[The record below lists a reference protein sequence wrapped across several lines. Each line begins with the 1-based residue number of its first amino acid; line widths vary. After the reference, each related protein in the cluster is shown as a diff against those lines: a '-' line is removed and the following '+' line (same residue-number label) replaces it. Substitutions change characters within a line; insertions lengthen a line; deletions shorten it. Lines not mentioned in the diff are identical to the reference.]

1 MLIRKYTGRVKQKQS
16 NRERKP
22 VPPRWRRVKA
32 VYMYNDISC
41 SNVIRHKPRGRLRRI
56 GSAALSI
63 CGGLTFTLA
72 LTRFISDTA
81 AAWSPTATAK
91 VCFSYPDEQSLP
103 DSNDI
108 GQYLL
113 SQAFFG
119 SDALYF
125 DLGEENTGRTEL
137 PRPSTSPDSEG
148 ETPEP
153 PIDEPSD
160 GTEPSDDGR
169 LPDGTDIYEYD
180 YSLLPDGQIALLPY
194 DLSQAPEPGE
204 LLLSNTTSIQIDPYE
219 YLDDTYPITA
229 DIDIDEPLVLILHT
243 HGTEAFVPEGATCQP
258 PESTQRSTDISEN
271 IVAVGGVMAEL
282 LNEAGIPTIHCEIM
296 HDLESYQNSY
306 NYAADTIQKYL
317 RQYPSIKYVFD
328 VHRDAI
334 NRTGGDIVKP
344 VSLIDGRVAAQVML
358 LVGTNEKGADHPDWN
373 ENLTVAVNL
382 QDRLTRSY
390 WNFARPINIRGA
402 SFNEQFTPGS
412 LLIEIGSS
420 GNTLSEAKYAAELL
434 TYSIIDMI
442 KENSPA

>member
-1 MLIRKYTGRVKQKQS
+1 M
-16 NRERKP
+16 
-22 VPPRWRRVKA
+22 RRVKA
-32 VYMYNDISC
+32 VYMYNDISRTD
-41 SNVIRHKPRGRLRRI
+41 VVRHKPRGRLYRV
-56 GSAALSI
+56 GSAALTI

-81 AAWSPTATAK
+81 AAWSPTATAR

-103 DSNDI
+103 DSDDI

-137 PRPSTSPDSEG
+137 PIPSASPETEG
-148 ETPEP
+148 EVPES
-153 PIDEPSD
+153 PIDEPDS
-160 GTEPSDDGR
+160 SDDIR
-169 LPDGTDIYEYD
+169 IPENTDIYKYD
-180 YSLLPDGQIALLPY
+180 YSLLPDGQLALLPY
-194 DLSQAPEPGE
+194 DLSQNPDPGE
-204 LLLSNTTSIQIDPYE
+204 LLLSNTTSISIDPYE
-219 YLDDTYPITA
+219 YLDDTYPISC
-229 DIDIDEPLVLILHT
+229 DIDPDEPLVLIIHT
-243 HGTEAFVPEGATCQP
+243 HGTEAFAPEGAVSQP
-258 PESTQRSTDISEN
+258 PESTQRSTDINEN
-271 IVAVGGVMAEL
+271 IVAVGNVMAEL

-296 HDLESYQNSY
+296 HDLESYTNSY

-317 RQYPSIKYVFD
+317 RQYPSIQYVFD

-334 NRTGGDIVKP
+334 IRTGGDIVKP
-344 VSLIDGRVAAQVML
+344 VSLIDGKVAAQVML

-373 ENLTVAVNL
+373 ENMTVAANL
-382 QDRLTRSY
+382 QDKLTRSY
-390 WNFARPINIRGA
+390 ANFARPINIRGA

-442 KENSPA
+442 KGNF

>member
-1 MLIRKYTGRVKQKQS
+1 M
-16 NRERKP
+16 
-22 VPPRWRRVKA
+22 RRVQA
-32 VYMYNDISC
+32 VYMYNDISRTD
-41 SNVIRHKPRGRLRRI
+41 VIRHKPRGRLYRV
-56 GSAALSI
+56 GSAALTI

-72 LTRFISDTA
+72 LTRFISDAA
-81 AAWSPTATAK
+81 AAWSPTATAR

-103 DSNDI
+103 DSDDI

-137 PRPSTSPDSEG
+137 PTPSASPETEG
-148 ETPEP
+148 ETPES
-153 PIDEPSD
+153 PIDEPDS
-160 GTEPSDDGR
+160 SDDVR
-169 LPDGTDIYEYD
+169 IPENTDIYEYD
-180 YSLLPDGQIALLPY
+180 YSLLPDGQLALLPY
-194 DLSQAPEPGE
+194 DLSQNPAPGE
-204 LLLSNTTSIQIDPYE
+204 LLLSNTTSISIDPYE
-219 YLDDTYPITA
+219 YLDDTYPISC
-229 DIDIDEPLVLILHT
+229 DIDPDEPLVLIIHT
-243 HGTEAFVPEGATCQP
+243 HGTEAFAPEGAVSHL
-258 PESTQRSTDISEN
+258 PESTQRSTDINEN
-271 IVAVGGVMAEL
+271 IVAVGSVMADI

-296 HDLESYQNSY
+296 HDLESYTNSY

-317 RQYPSIKYVFD
+317 RQYPSIQYVFD

-334 NRTGGDIVKP
+334 IRTGGDIVKP
-344 VSLIDGRVAAQVML
+344 VSLIDGKVAAQVML

-373 ENLTVAVNL
+373 ENMTVAVNL
-382 QDRLTRSY
+382 QNKLTHSY
-390 WNFARPINIRGA
+390 ANFARPINIRGA

-442 KENSPA
+442 KGNF

>member
-1 MLIRKYTGRVKQKQS
+1 
-16 NRERKP
+16 
-22 VPPRWRRVKA
+22 
-32 VYMYNDISC
+32 MYNDISHTD
-41 SNVIRHKPRGRLRRI
+41 VVRHKPRGRLYRI
-56 GSAALSI
+56 GSAALTI
-63 CGGLTFTLA
+63 CGGLTLTLA

-81 AAWSPTATAK
+81 AAWSPTATAR

-103 DSNDI
+103 DSDDI

-137 PRPSTSPDSEG
+137 PTPSTSPETEG
-148 ETPEP
+148 EVPES
-153 PIDEPSD
+153 PIDEPDS
-160 GTEPSDDGR
+160 SDDIR
-169 LPDGTDIYEYD
+169 IPENTDIYKYD
-180 YSLLPDGQIALLPY
+180 YSLLPDGQLALLPY
-194 DLSQAPEPGE
+194 DLSQNPAPGE
-204 LLLSNTTSIQIDPYE
+204 LLLSNTTSISIDPYE
-219 YLDDTYPITA
+219 YLDDTYPISC
-229 DIDIDEPLVLILHT
+229 DIDPDEPLVLIIHT
-243 HGTEAFVPEGATCQP
+243 HGTEAFAPEGAVSQP
-258 PESTQRSTDISEN
+258 PESTQRSTDINEN
-271 IVAVGGVMAEL
+271 IVAVGSVMAEL

-317 RQYPSIKYVFD
+317 RQYPSIQYVFD

-334 NRTGGDIVKP
+334 IRTGGDIVKP
-344 VSLIDGRVAAQVML
+344 VSLIDGKVAAQVML

-373 ENLTVAVNL
+373 ENMTVAVNL
-382 QDRLTRSY
+382 QDKLTRSY
-390 WNFARPINIRGA
+390 ANFARPINIRGA

-442 KENSPA
+442 KGNL

>member
-1 MLIRKYTGRVKQKQS
+1 M
-16 NRERKP
+16 
-22 VPPRWRRVKA
+22 
-32 VYMYNDISC
+32 
-41 SNVIRHKPRGRLRRI
+41 
-56 GSAALSI
+56 
-63 CGGLTFTLA
+63 
-72 LTRFISDTA
+72 
-81 AAWSPTATAK
+81 
-91 VCFSYPDEQSLP
+91 PD
-103 DSNDI
+103 
-108 GQYLL
+108 
-113 SQAFFG
+113 
-119 SDALYF
+119 
-125 DLGEENTGRTEL
+125 
-137 PRPSTSPDSEG
+137 
-148 ETPEP
+148 
-153 PIDEPSD
+153 
-160 GTEPSDDGR
+160 
-169 LPDGTDIYEYD
+169 
-180 YSLLPDGQIALLPY
+180 
-194 DLSQAPEPGE
+194 
-204 LLLSNTTSIQIDPYE
+204 
-219 YLDDTYPITA
+219 
-229 DIDIDEPLVLILHT
+229 
-243 HGTEAFVPEGATCQP
+243 GATCQP

-317 RQYPSIKYVFD
+317 SQYPSIQYVFD

-390 WNFARPINIRGA
+390 ANFARPINIRGA